1 MKCKGQQMLAFS
13 SCAQIAS
20 RCFARYGSFGSSKMC
35 EIPAI
40 IVVVTHFLPY
50 VL

>member
-1 MKCKGQQMLAFS
+1 MKWEGQQMLAFS
-13 SCAQIAS
+13 FGTQIAS
-20 RCFARYGSFGSSKMC
+20 RCFAHRDSFGSRKMC

>member
-1 MKCKGQQMLAFS
+1 MLAFLFIMVLFLS
-13 SCAQIAS
+13 EQAHLA
-20 RCFARYGSFGSSKMC
+20 GKMC

-40 IVVVTHFLPY
+40 IVVVTHFLPC